1 MQTQDVLARLKRA
14 TTDRVPATRNDRS
27 VGAAR
32 EFVLGDTCQ
41 NCARDNLAAAVDD
54 HALVPDEPVDGRN
67 QVTLCDDCH
76 AAAATAA
83 SPSTDDS
90 TNVDDS
96 TGDDRSFDRC
106 AHDGHAVDADTVRA
120 RDDHRCRGCGV
131 REHIVVGDTLHVHP
145 IVPIDATGYRHAH
158 NYVSLCPTCHRRLHE

>member
-27 VGAAR
+27 VGGSR

-41 NCARDNLAAAVDD
+41 NCARDNLAAAVD
-54 HALVPDEPVDGRN
+54 ARTLVPSETVDERN

-76 AAAATAA
+76 AAAPTAV
-83 SPSTDDS
+83 SPDANSTS
-90 TNVDDS
+90 VDDS

-106 AHDGHAVDADTVRA
+106 MHDAHAVDADAVRA

-131 REHIVVGDTLHVHP
+131 RDRIVVGDTLHVHP
-145 IVPIDATGYRHAH
+145 IVPIDAAGYRHAH
-158 NYVSLCPTCHRRLHE
+158 NYVSLCPTCHRRLHD